1 MVSILCC
8 MRCFSCRGRGKR
20 HNKRAERKREGKQNK
35 ADSYKEHEQKVWVE
49 QEIQEWGIHRRA
61 GTEWGQHRSPGLAAR
76 GQRGPG
82 MALPAAATWQL
93 HVYSSLITAF
103 SPNLEQLTFFD
114 RETEVCLW
122 QNDPLLQNK
131 QFEFYF
137 NKIKNYRNRLSHLK
151 FCYQNL

>member
-76 GQRGPG
+76 
-82 MALPAAATWQL
+82 AAAATWQL

-103 SPNLEQLTFFD
+103 FPQTWNNLHFSTGKLRFAYDKMIPYYRINSLSFILT
-114 RETEVCLW
+114 
-122 QNDPLLQNK
+122 K
-131 QFEFYF
+131 
-137 NKIKNYRNRLSHLK
+137 LK
-151 FCYQNL
+151 TTGTD